1 MKTKNKK
8 IDKNQLNYLLHRI
21 SSTIEDIRFACN
33 WDNKIDENTKH
44 YIEILLQNFTNLNEF
59 INNAPDENN

>member
-8 IDKNQLNYLLHRI
+8 IDKNELNYLLHRI
-21 SSTIEDIRFACN
+21 SSNIEDIRFACN
-33 WDNKIDENTKH
+33 WDNEIDENTKN
-44 YIEILLQNFTNLNEF
+44 YIENLLKNFTNLYDF